1 MKETNAMRFPVRF
14 VVSCVAV
21 SSMLALGFAA
31 RAGESSG
38 PSNSVPPPNVS
49 AKENPQSPAKPID
62 HIEDMPYRARLALM
76 RAQDESVQGDLERA
90 ILEIRD
96 FLKRSPDN
104 DHFYLRNQLGNFLVQ
119 TGRQEEAVVE
129 YQATVALEKRFTQG
143 WLNLGEIAYNLGKY
157 DVAANAL
164 RNGYEQSE
172 RKQANLL
179 YFSAAAYVMAKDAA
193 SAAPLL
199 EELVGGNFGRPKLE
213 WFRALIA
220 AYSDLKDADRGGKAV
235 ELLCKV
241 YADDADAWYLA
252 FQFYAGMGD
261 YEHAASALKVADCIR
276 PLTRQQAIQL
286 GDVFAA
292 IKVPALASSYY
303 ERAFK
308 DSTGSSRDFEKLA
321 SAYLASYNLNAAS
334 RTITEGLEIGPT
346 YRLWSLLGDTR
357 FTQLD
362 YAAALDAYRECAK
375 LDSTQGR
382 PFLMMAYCA
391 IRSDR
396 MADAIPYLERAS
408 EFPDQKVTA
417 EQLLKKARAAA
428 SAEAPE
434 PQKPEEPEDQQA
446 RAESH

>member
-1 MKETNAMRFPVRF
+1 MRLQVLF

-21 SSMLALGFAA
+21 SSMLVLGSPVL
-31 RAGESSG
+31 AGEGDGSSH
-38 PSNSVPPPNVS
+38 SVPPPSVP
-49 AKENPQSPAKPID
+49 AKENRRAPVKPID
-62 HIEDMPYRARLALM
+62 KIEDMPYRARLALM
-76 RAQDESVQGDLERA
+76 RAQDESVQGGLEGA
-90 ILEIRD
+90 IEELRG

-104 DHFYLRNQLGNFLVQ
+104 DHFYLRSQLGNFLVQ
-119 TGRQEEAVVE
+119 AGRQEEAVVE
-129 YQATVALEKRFTQG
+129 YQAAVALEKRFTQG

-213 WFRALIA
+213 WFRALVA
-220 AYSDLKDADRGGKAV
+220 AYSELKDADRGGKAV

-241 YADDADAWYLA
+241 YAGDADAWNLA

-261 YEHAASALKVADCIR
+261 YEQAASALKVADYIR
-276 PLTRQQAIQL
+276 PLTRQQTIQL

-292 IKVPALASSYY
+292 IKVPSLASTCY
-303 ERAFK
+303 ERAFG
-308 DSTGSSRDFEKLA
+308 DSAGTSRDYEKLA
-321 SAYLASYNLNAAS
+321 SAYLASYELDAAS
-334 RTITEGLEIGPT
+334 RAIADGLKNGPT

-362 YAAALDAYRECAK
+362 YTAALDAYRECAE

-382 PFLMMAYCA
+382 PYLMMAYCA

-408 EFPDQKVTA
+408 EFPDQKLTA
-417 EQLLKKARAAA
+417 EQLLAKARAAAA

-434 PQKPEEPEDQQA
+434 PRRPEEPEDQQA
-446 RAESH
+446 RAESL